1 MRDVVGGLGETNKLI
16 AWTATETAC
25 RRSGGGY
32 ASIDGNGRPE
42 DRKFD
47 DEARVDEE
55 IARVRMFGLPR
66 INVNLGH

>member
-1 MRDVVGGLGETNKLI
+1 MSQI
-16 AWTATETAC
+16 
-25 RRSGGGY
+25 GGGY

-55 IARVRMFGLPR
+55 IARIRMFGLPR

>member
-1 MRDVVGGLGETNKLI
+1 MNSLDSDRNCMSQI
-16 AWTATETAC
+16 
-25 RRSGGGY
+25 RGGY